1 MLPLRRLTAAL
12 TLLIATAA
20 SAGPDL
26 WIHDKNSLLAIVDVA
41 SGRADVIGTLVIG
54 GVEVEIT
61 DIAFAPDGRLLGLS
75 ATDLY
80 EIDRD
85 TAALTLIGAHGIPEG
100 NALVFETDGVLYAA
114 GMLTTSFYQI
124 DPSTGVATA
133 LFEIGVQSAGDLAF
147 HQGEL
152 YLSSRDHELVLI
164 DRVGQSASVVGP
176 IGFESVFGLATGD
189 DGVLYGVSERRIIA
203 VDTATGAGTVVSEYR
218 DGLKT
223 AFGSTFFG
231 EALPTCTGEP
241 LTGCLVAGKAKL
253 VVNDKAG
260 GREKFK
266 LTLSRFSAE
275 TIQADF
281 GDPVTGDTLYEVC
294 VFDEDRESVVRLT
307 ADRAGDGCG
316 PKQKPCWKA
325 KSTKGYLY
333 KDPSAES
340 SGLKKITALSGPIQ
354 KGKLTLLGA
363 NNARK
368 GQRSLPNRIALRLE
382 GHTSAFVQVKA
393 EGAQCYEAELDNV
406 KKTDAVRFIAT
417 KP

>member
-1 MLPLRRLTAAL
+1 
-12 TLLIATAA
+12 
-20 SAGPDL
+20 
-26 WIHDKNSLLAIVDVA
+26 VDVD
-41 SGRADVIGTLVIG
+41 SGNADIIGALVIG

-152 YLSSRDHELVLI
+152 YLSSRDHDLVLI
-164 DRVGQSASVVGP
+164 DRVGQSATVIGP

-189 DGVLYGVSERRIIA
+189 DGVLYGLSERRIIA

-241 LTGCLVAGKAKL
+241 LAGCLVAGKAKL
-253 VVNDKAG
+253 VVNDKAD

-363 NNARK
+363 NNARN
-368 GQRSLPNRIALRLE
+368 G
-382 GHTSAFVQVKA
+382 
-393 EGAQCYEAELDNV
+393 
-406 KKTDAVRFIAT
+406 
-417 KP
+417 